1 VSGGFLTKVDPH
13 NLEFFHPGQVHF
25 RAVSQLKFEANRSR
39 GSLVMI
45 GHPNK
50 DTNRHYY
57 LYINLACLFVCIKLT
72 SKRLKRS
79 GPKFCGTL
87 RDPREG
93 MIEFSKI
100 SL

>member
-1 VSGGFLTKVDPH
+1 MDLIEEIEKSCIFVSELLLLHVYFAWV
-13 NLEFFHPGQVHF
+13 
-25 RAVSQLKFEANRSR
+25 
-39 GSLVMI
+39 
-45 GHPNK
+45 
-50 DTNRHYY
+50 
-57 LYINLACLFVCIKLT
+57 FVCIKLT